1 MLLADAPAILL
12 CNRKTGVLFKPYV
25 TDYAVTGMDLRPG

>member
-25 TDYAVTGMDLRPG
+25 TDSAVTGMDLLPG